1 MSSDRE
7 PLPEPTRRALD
18 ELRRLEPPPD
28 LLRSVVLEAETTPQ
42 RGPTLSGIRLAAF
55 ASAAAILLVAV
66 AIALPQLPNVGPSR
80 SAERSPTDS
89 DLPLGGTVDLR
100 IPVPDGAHTGSADAT
115 GIWLGQPTTG
125 FVIRL
130 DPVTGAELGRVQ
142 VDAPT
147 SDPYDLWPMSDGES
161 VWVGGFSD
169 RALVQIDIATME
181 VAARFSIDTVP
192 YRIQPAG
199 DIIWVTDFDDQEVL
213 AVDASDG
220 TVLESVPVGR
230 ATGVA
235 VTVDAV
241 YAAGYTGTLVEIDP
255 EDPRVVATHS
265 IGTSATDV
273 AVFDGRLL
281 VWGLRGRP
289 LELIDPLAGE
299 ILATSGDVTGVA
311 LRDGQLWATVRQ
323 GMIVRLDPAT
333 LARTASIQLGD
344 VTTDQLVAAP
354 DRLWAYAATGEATFI
369 YAVSVRP

>member
-1 MSSDRE
+1 MSMNRE
-7 PLPEPTRRALD
+7 SIPEPTRRALD
-18 ELRRLEPPPD
+18 ELRRLEPPRD

-42 RGPTLSGIRLAAF
+42 RRPVLGGLRLVAF
-55 ASAAAILLVAV
+55 ATAAAALLVAV
-66 AIALPQLPNVGPSR
+66 AIALPRLPDVGPPA
-80 SAERSPTDS
+80 SAGRPTGS
-89 DLPLGGTVDLR
+89 ALPPGGVVDLR

-125 FVIRL
+125 SVIRL
-130 DPVTGAELGRVQ
+130 DLATGVELGRVEID
-142 VDAPT
+142 VPT
-147 SDPYDLWPMSDGES
+147 AEPYDLWPVSDGES

-169 RALVQIDIATME
+169 RSLVRIDIATME
-181 VAARFSIDTVP
+181 VAARFSIDAVP

-199 DIIWVTDFDDQEVL
+199 EIIWVTDFDDQEVL

-220 TVLESVPVGR
+220 AVLASVPVAR

-235 VTVDAV
+235 VTRDAV
-241 YAAGYTGTLVEIDP
+241 YVAGYTGTLVEIDP
-255 EDPRVVATHS
+255 EDPRVVATHA

-289 LELIDPLAGE
+289 LELIDQLAGE

-323 GMIVRLDPAT
+323 GMIVRLDPTT
-333 LARTASIQLGD
+333 LARMASIQLGD

-354 DRLWAYAATGEATFI
+354 DRLWAYAATAEATFI

>member
-1 MSSDRE
+1 MTGRDD
-7 PLPEPTRRALD
+7 LPSPTRRALD

-28 LLRSVVLEAETTPQ
+28 LLRSVVLEAEATPQ
-42 RGPTLSGIRLAAF
+42 RGSTRSGFRLVAF

-80 SAERSPTDS
+80 SAGRSPAES
-89 DLPLGGTVDLR
+89 NLPLGGTVDLR

-115 GIWLGQPTTG
+115 GIWLGQPATG
-125 FVIRL
+125 LVIRL
-130 DPVTGAELGRVQ
+130 DPATGAELGRVQ

-147 SDPYDLWPMSDGES
+147 ADTYDLWPVSDGES

-169 RALVQIDIATME
+169 RSLVQIDIASME
-181 VAARFSIDTVP
+181 VAARWPIDAVP

-199 DIIWVTDFDDQEVL
+199 DIVWVTNFDDQEVL
-213 AVDASDG
+213 AIDASDG
-220 TVLESVPVGR
+220 TVLGAVPVGR

-235 VTVDAV
+235 VTPDAGYV
-241 YAAGYTGTLVEIDP
+241 AGYTGTLVEIEP
-255 EDPRVVATHS
+255 EERRVVATYA
-265 IGTSATDV
+265 IGSSATDV
-273 AVFDGRLL
+273 AVLDGRLL

-289 LELIDPLAGE
+289 LELIDATTGE

-311 LRDGQLWATVRQ
+311 LQGGRLWATVRQ

-333 LARTASIQLGD
+333 LARTALIQLGD

-354 DRLWAYAATGEATFI
+354 DRLWAYAATEEATFI